1 VRAGADAVLGP
12 ADVVLRGDRDA
23 VLRKPAGL
31 SSEAPGGARGGPA
44 TLLVQAQALLG
55 WPDAR
60 LPHRLDRP
68 TRGFVV
74 VARDAAAVAELNA
87 AVRGGAWRKR
97 YLARIAPAAGGAGA
111 RTAPRPDPA
120 ALLGEHRA
128 YLRREG
134 RTARVVRSGGDPSQ
148 LAVDAVAAA
157 PGRPGEFHAAVTL
170 GTGRFHQVRAMLA
183 GLGWPLVGDTDYGGR
198 PGPLWLEHA
207 SLRYVPLGA
216 TEPVHLFER
225 GDPVRE
231 RVDPAVLD
239 ALGAD

>member
-1 VRAGADAVLGP
+1 MRAGADPVLGP
-12 ADVVLRGDRDA
+12 GDIVLRGERDA
-23 VLRKPAGL
+23 VVRKPAGL
-31 SSEAPGGARGGPA
+31 SSESPGDARGGPA
-44 TLLVQAQALLG
+44 TLLVQSRALLG
-55 WPDAR
+55 WPDAL

-87 AVRGGAWRKR
+87 TIRDGAWRKR
-97 YLARIAPAAGGAGA
+97 YLARIAPAAGGAG
-111 RTAPRPDPA
+111 PCEPA

-134 RTARVVRSGGDPSQ
+134 RTARIVRSGGDPSL

-157 PGRPGEFHAAVTL
+157 PGRAGEFHASVTL

-183 GLGWPLVGDTDYGGR
+183 GLGWPLVGDADYGGR
-198 PGPLWLEHA
+198 PGPMWLEHA
-207 SLRYVPLGA
+207 SLRYVPAGA
-216 TEPVHLFER
+216 AHPVHLFER
-225 GDPVRE
+225 HDPARE

-239 ALGAD
+239 ALGAE